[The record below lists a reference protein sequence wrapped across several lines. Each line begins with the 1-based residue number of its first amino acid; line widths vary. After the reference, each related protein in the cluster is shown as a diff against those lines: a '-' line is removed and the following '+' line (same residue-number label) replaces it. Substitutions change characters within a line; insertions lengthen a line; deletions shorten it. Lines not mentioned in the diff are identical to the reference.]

1 MCDDMSCDLTSTIA
15 CCSKVREYKLLQ
27 ENMRTL
33 TSKKIFPWGVHMVE
47 DVPVMCSV
55 INPKIGCDFIGVQI
69 HSLSKW

>member
-27 ENMRTL
+27 DGNMRTL
-33 TSKKIFPWGVHMVE
+33 TSKKIFPWGVHRGCTCK
-47 DVPVMCSV
+47 MCSV